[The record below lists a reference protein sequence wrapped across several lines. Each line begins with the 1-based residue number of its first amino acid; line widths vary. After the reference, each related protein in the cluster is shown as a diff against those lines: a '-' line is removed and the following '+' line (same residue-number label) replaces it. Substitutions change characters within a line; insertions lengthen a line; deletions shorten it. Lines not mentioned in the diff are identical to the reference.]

1 MECSVSDIKLIVG
14 LGNPGDKYAGTRHN
28 VGFDIVDM
36 LADELGTDIRTKKFA
51 SLFGSC
57 SFDGKKILLLKPQ
70 TYMNLSGQA
79 VATVMGFYKLQR
91 DSILVITDDMAL
103 EPGRIRLRPAGSA
116 GGHNGLADII
126 SKLGSNEFARL
137 RVGIG
142 ASDCR
147 DSRDY
152 VLSRPGPED
161 RELIEKSSYTAVKAV
176 KCWMQDG
183 IDKAMSEY
191 NGWMANARIE
201 SNKA

>member
-1 MECSVSDIKLIVG
+1 MSDIKLIVG

-28 VGFDIVDM
+28 VGFDVVDM
-36 LADELGTDIRTKKFA
+36 LADELGTDIRAKKFG

-57 SFDGKKILLLKPQ
+57 SFDGMKVLLLKPQ

-91 DSILVITDDMAL
+91 ESILVITDDMAL

-142 ASDCR
+142 SSDRR

-152 VLSRPGPED
+152 VLSVPPPED
-161 RELIEKSSYTAVKAV
+161 RELIEKSSHKAVKAV

-191 NGWMANARIE
+191 NGQMAAARIE